1 MDERSLARIIRPG
14 GLPAAPLA
22 KRAKTV
28 YKYRYG
34 GPNDRRTHPQ
44 AAENSQLRPQ
54 SHPEDR
60 LPAYPDRDLEGI
72 PLQLTQRRR
81 RASADAGEERRDR
94 ADPGRLAR
102 HPSYRGA
109 RVAAYRPRR
118 RGEPTPRRG
127 ARRAAL

>member
-34 GPNDRRTHPQ
+34 GSNDRRTHPQ
-44 AAENSQLRPQ
+44 AAENSQFRPQ

-60 LPAYPDRDLEGI
+60 LPSYADRDLEGI

-81 RASADAGEERRDR
+81 RASAHAGEERRDR
-94 ADPGRLAR
+94 ADPGCFAR
-102 HPSYRGA
+102 SEEHTSELQSQFHL
-109 RVAAYRPRR
+109 VC
-118 RGEPTPRRG
+118 
-127 ARRAAL
+127 